1 MEQNK
6 EPPSEE
12 GSPKVE
18 KEKVLLK
25 RTWSFWENYQS
36 KDNAEKDYSKLLKE
50 IYTFNDIISFWQ
62 FWNNYPGNTIK
73 KIFYNGEYVTYFFK
87 EKFRII
93 AMNLFVKGVK
103 PAWEDEQNKK
113 GKTFILEYGIK
124 SDLNSF
130 LNKAQDIWMKMMCYL
145 IGEQIP
151 FSNNIHGIRFVDK
164 TVIGKK
170 TVYRFEIWVN
180 KFMKEKELDELKQFL
195 STTFEHSGITVKDI
209 P

>member
-12 GSPKVE
+12 GSPTIE

-25 RTWSFWENYQS
+25 RTWTFWENYQS

-62 FWNNYPGNTIK
+62 FWNNYPGNNIK
-73 KIFYNGEYVTYFFK
+73 TIFYNGDHVTYFFK
-87 EKFRII
+87 EKYRII
-93 AMNLFVKGVK
+93 AMNLFVKGIK

-113 GKTFILEYGIK
+113 GKTFILEYNIR

-130 LNKAQDIWMKMMCYL
+130 LNKAQDIWIKMICHL
-145 IGEQIP
+145 LGEIIP

-164 TVIGKK
+164 AVIGKK
-170 TVYRFEIWVN
+170 TVFRFEIWVN
-180 KFMKEKELDELKQFL
+180 KFMKENELNELKQFL
-195 STTFEHSGITVKDI
+195 STTFEHNSITVKDI